1 MKIPAHVRT
10 IGALVHWIADTYH
23 DGAVYPIA
31 ARTRLSPGILARW
44 AGDSVKTPRLDS
56 VVRFADAY
64 QLNSQDVLT
73 LVYRSLELDLARQ
86 RKLITNEIK
95 RRRRPRAPPSP
106 GAQGP
111 LCPYP
116 MRLSLTIFL
125 LIGSTGGAELTRSV
139 ISALRSPCPAPRSAF
154 DSFACGWCRPLASRS
169 HFPRSMVTL
178 HASFR
183 MTGWRWPFRLG
194 DVLEVWRDDELVGEL
209 SVELLTSMVVHYLV
223 GHQLSRGFDAS
234 MLPALP
240 PRRRPLVH
248 LPQRAADPQGPLRA
262 IYDASYRATLR
273 ARRRSRRHA
282 K

>member
-95 RRRRPRAPPSP
+95 RRRPRGPIAGGSGTALPLPDAGTPNNSPSYRKFGRHAAGADKIRNFRNPIARPRA
-106 GAQGP
+106 A
-111 LCPYP
+111 
-116 MRLSLTIFL
+116 
-125 LIGSTGGAELTRSV
+125 
-139 ISALRSPCPAPRSAF
+139 
-154 DSFACGWCRPLASRS
+154 
-169 HFPRSMVTL
+169 
-178 HASFR
+178 
-183 MTGWRWPFRLG
+183 
-194 DVLEVWRDDELVGEL
+194 
-209 SVELLTSMVVHYLV
+209 
-223 GHQLSRGFDAS
+223 
-234 MLPALP
+234 
-240 PRRRPLVH
+240 
-248 LPQRAADPQGPLRA
+248 
-262 IYDASYRATLR
+262 
-273 ARRRSRRHA
+273 
-282 K
+282 